1 MRISATPWEDRA
13 DLGAGTRGAEEGG
26 SPILLDSR
34 ADLGSPASDLPL
46 DAGNLEFLRGGGARR
61 GGEMV
66 RGGEK
71 RHFFPL
77 TSLQIGDLQS
87 YLAELTIFLCPH
99 TKKFLIL
106 LDNRPWLLD
115 QDTKPAH
122 LWQLMVTK
130 VHYFHFLCTTLNITV
145 SFSCLNFTTV

>member
-1 MRISATPWEDRA
+1 MWISTTPWEDRA
-13 DLGAGTRGAEEGG
+13 DLGEGTRRAEEGG
-26 SPILLDSR
+26 TPTLLDSR

-46 DAGNLEFLRGGGARR
+46 DAGNSEFLRGGAGGGRR
-61 GGEMV
+61 GGETV
-66 RGGEK
+66 RDGEK

-106 LDNRPWLLD
+106 LDNHPWLLD

-122 LWQLMVTK
+122 LWQLMVTT
-130 VHYFHFLCTTLNITV
+130 VHYFHCLCTTLHITV
-145 SFSCLNFTTV
+145 SPFFL

>member
-1 MRISATPWEDRA
+1 MS
-13 DLGAGTRGAEEGG
+13 
-26 SPILLDSR
+26 
-34 ADLGSPASDLPL
+34 
-46 DAGNLEFLRGGGARR
+46 
-61 GGEMV
+61 GELNKV
-66 RGGEK
+66 FF
-71 RHFFPL
+71 HFKCR
-77 TSLQIGDLQS
+77 DLQS

-130 VHYFHFLCTTLNITV
+130 VCCSRCFMHTYGSISFLLKFHCDANKLILAVFFFFAPVKVFPFRQL
-145 SFSCLNFTTV
+145 

>member
-1 MRISATPWEDRA
+1 VRIWGLRR
-13 DLGAGTRGAEEGG
+13 L
-26 SPILLDSR
+26 IC
-34 ADLGSPASDLPL
+34 PL
-46 DAGNLEFLRGGGARR
+46 DAGNSAFLRVGGGRR

-66 RGGEK
+66 QGGEK

-115 QDTKPAH
+115 QGTKPAH

-130 VHYFHFLCTTLNITV
+130 VHCLFSLLMQHFAYCNI
-145 SFSCLNFTTV
+145 SFSLKFHYTVVTIWFLLFRAPVKAFPFRELKD